1 MESEEVKDIKEKLKE
16 EIFIANSFGD
26 KIRKVPTKELEKILA
41 LINEFESENER
52 LKKDCAG
59 IANDYQE
66 MGGFYYE
73 EAQKNQQLKDK
84 VTELESENKEL
95 RVVVDIANE
104 RTYRKKFTDEW
115 RKEYQKELDKQGN
128 GHIAGHPDFDLVY
141 KLYFEQKDRIAELEK
156 ENAELK
162 EHVTEV
168 EKGII
173 NIAKER
179 NKKDELA
186 SKFIDS
192 YNDSLKD
199 FTEKLKNKLF
209 EFFQDNEELDGKIS
223 VGVLYVDVIGVE
235 AKDGTIISLGLIDRL
250 LKEYEK

>member
-1 MESEEVKDIKEKLKE
+1 MESEKMKEIKDSIQRKINRAEKSGDDFVNCVSVDVLKMYL
-16 EIFIANSFGD
+16 
-26 KIRKVPTKELEKILA
+26 T
-41 LINEFESENER
+41 LINELESENER
-52 LKKDCAG
+52 LKKDCAD

-141 KLYFEQKDRIAELEK
+141 KLYFEQKYRIAELEEYK
-156 ENAELK
+156 EKWQRKAVNYYQM
-162 EHVTEV
+162 
-168 EKGII
+168 
-173 NIAKER
+173 AK
-179 NKKDELA
+179 
-186 SKFIDS
+186 S
-192 YNDSLKD
+192 Y
-199 FTEKLKNKLF
+199 
-209 EFFQDNEELDGKIS
+209 
-223 VGVLYVDVIGVE
+223 GVE
-235 AKDGTIISLGLIDRL
+235 CIIDNDIDET